1 MTSVIV
7 TDYIR
12 KFKDVPDRIGYS
24 MNVLLW
30 QNIRHIPSFL
40 KADNMLIGLVSG
52 TAKTR
57 VGKSTLACQI
67 GFYVSWLL
75 AGGQDDDNAN
85 IIKKPNKPLR
95 FKIFFDPDKL
105 MNAMQ

>member
-57 VGKSTLACQI
+57 VGKMLPKGTKVLMSNGAWNNIEDLKIGDKVISPSKDGKSSTI
-67 GFYVSWLL
+67 
-75 AGGQDDDNAN
+75 AN
-85 IIKKPNKPLR
+85 ITG
-95 FKIFFDPDKL
+95 
-105 MNAMQ
+105 